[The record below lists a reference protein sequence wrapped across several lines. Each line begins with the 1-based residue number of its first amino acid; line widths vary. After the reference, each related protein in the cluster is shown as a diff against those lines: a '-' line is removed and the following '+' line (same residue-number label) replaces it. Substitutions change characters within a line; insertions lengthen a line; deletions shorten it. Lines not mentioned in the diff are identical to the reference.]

1 MGHRTLIYQ
10 DAFNHQELEVELARK
25 ALNLSVGPPPFK
37 TEWGYA
43 HGTSDD
49 IWPPP
54 RLGGEPEHDYVER
67 VVVHLDG
74 LPHGTARSD
83 ILKAAKLL
91 TGESSHSFG
100 ILYVTIPEPGNVFV
114 YCTDSRNAAL
124 LAELF
129 DRDGFPWDMRGGGG
143 AGSVSSK
150 SSGGSTGGS
159 SRGSRGG
166 GGARIKTV
174 EVYSVHCQFKI
185 SSQFLQHLQD
195 VRGRKGKYGADE
207 VRKEWEVTHPSGR
220 LKPSRR

>member
-1 MGHRTLIYQ
+1 M
-10 DAFNHQELEVELARK
+10 
-25 ALNLSVGPPPFK
+25 
-37 TEWGYA
+37 
-43 HGTSDD
+43 
-49 IWPPP
+49 
-54 RLGGEPEHDYVER
+54 ER

-129 DRDGFPWDMRGGGG
+129 DRDGFPWDVRGGGG

-195 VRGRKGKYGADE
+195 IRGRKGKYGADE